1 MESVSEFKMPAQKR
15 VEAYLKSKIVSGFS
29 LIYPHLSNQLLSKFV
44 RVIAGENQ
52 FPAGQKFLEKVLFTF
67 KSALTKSNP
76 QNRKKIIESFFLN
89 VCVKGQA
96 QRDFV
101 TKKLGFE
108 IPTLLVISP
117 TMRCPLRC
125 YGCYAAQYEK
135 EPELDFNVFDRL
147 ITEAKSLGIYFFVIS
162 GGEPFVYPGIY
173 DIFKKHNDAWFQ
185 VYTSGVTLNKEN
197 VDRLTSLGNV
207 MPCISVEG
215 FEKEVDARRGQG
227 HFKKVLNA
235 FENLR
240 NAGLFFGFSATATKN
255 NNELIMSDEF
265 IKFYIDQGA
274 YLGWYFQYMPVGR
287 DPDLDLIPTAE
298 QREYRFNRMIELRK
312 KYNIALA
319 DFWNDGALT
328 GGCLAGSR
336 RYLHINHKGNVEP
349 CVFCQISVDNIYQK
363 SLLEI
368 LRSSKLFKAI
378 RKRQPY
384 GENLL
389 RPCMIIDHPEV
400 LKEVIEEVKPEPT
413 CSEGALK
420 LVTNLYPKLVEN
432 AESYGKIADKMWE
445 KHYKEIYKPVIDHA
459 RKLQDRYKKIADK

>member
-1 MESVSEFKMPAQKR
+1 MKSVSEFKMPAPKQLE
-15 VEAYLKSKIVSGFS
+15 VYLKSKVLSGLS
-29 LIYPHLSNQLLSKFV
+29 TVYPYIPDQVLSKFV
-44 RVIAGENQ
+44 KIVAGENQ

-67 KSALTKSNP
+67 KRALTNSNP
-76 QNRKKIIESFFLN
+76 QNRKKIVESFFSN

-96 QRDFV
+96 QRSLV
-101 TKKLGFE
+101 TSKVGFD
-108 IPTLLVISP
+108 IPVLLVISP

-147 ITEAKSLGIYFFVIS
+147 LTEAKSLGIYFFVIS

-197 VDRLTSLGNV
+197 VTRLASLGNV

-215 FEKEVDARRGQG
+215 FEKEVNARRGEG
-227 HFKKVLNA
+227 HFKKVLSA

-240 NAGLFFGFSATATKN
+240 DAGLFFGFSATATRN

-265 IKFYIDQGA
+265 IKFYIDQGT

-287 DPDLDLIPTAE
+287 DPDLNLIPTAE
-298 QREYRFNRMIELRK
+298 QRVYRFNRMLELRK

-319 DFWNDGALT
+319 DFWNDGPLT

-349 CVFCQISVDNIYQK
+349 CVFCQISVDSIYEK
-363 SLLEI
+363 SLFEI
-368 LRSSKLFKAI
+368 LQSSRLFKAI

-384 GENLL
+384 GENFL
-389 RPCMIIDHPEV
+389 RPCIIIDHPEV
-400 LKEVIEEVKPEPT
+400 LKEVVEEINPEQT

-420 LVTNLYPKLVEN
+420 LVTSLYPKLVEN
-432 AESYGKIADKMWE
+432 AQSYGKLADKIWE
-445 KHYKEIYKPVIDHA
+445 QHYKEIYKPVIARA
-459 RKLQDRYKKIADK
+459 RKLQDEYKKRVDK